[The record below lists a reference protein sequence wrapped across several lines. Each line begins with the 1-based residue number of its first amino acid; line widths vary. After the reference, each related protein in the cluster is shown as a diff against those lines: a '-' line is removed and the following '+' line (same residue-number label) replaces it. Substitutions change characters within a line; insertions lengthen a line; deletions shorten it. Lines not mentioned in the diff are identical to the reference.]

1 MLASTAYPRDPYAD
15 VIVITQVIQAVRRL
29 YKPIHRKLPLPMV
42 MELNRR
48 LVTAYAQ
55 FKDDPR
61 IIKLR
66 ENVTAYNSTLRIM
79 NIRDHQVEYA
89 KFSLPLVM
97 WLLTYR
103 SWKLVLLA
111 IGALPG
117 FFMFAPVFIAAKII
131 SVKKAKEALQAST
144 VKIQGRDVVATWKLL
159 VAMAFAPILYQLYV
173 IILVYWTYKHR
184 IFGFAPDWLP
194 LWSVPI
200 IGWIMFPTITFAAL
214 RFGEVGMDI
223 FKSLRPLMLS
233 LNPRSANA
241 LEKLRKRREELSH
254 EVTDTINTLGPEIFP
269 DFDSTRVLANP
280 LIEDST
286 VEKEEYQYG
295 MTYTTQGYKPPD
307 IYVHPGSGDYTPPE
321 SHIPNAHKSGSHLIP
336 RNESFGNLSNI
347 ALFASRP
354 ASRTRSRSNSGKH
367 DFSAFSKLSAM
378 GRDGDGTEVEAMVRR
393 IGDKLA
399 ERRRERVRRKSKTE
413 LDMRGEYE
421 EGDDYDDDYDE
432 EDDEDQGS
440 DDRAPGWQEGEE
452 GSETGVSVDGEGDMV
467 EVRRRR

>member
-1 MLASTAYPRDPYAD
+1 
-15 VIVITQVIQAVRRL
+15 
-29 YKPIHRKLPLPMV
+29 MV

-48 LVTAYAQ
+48 LVLAYAQ

-66 ENVTAYNSTLRIM
+66 KNVTAYNSTLRIM

-89 KFSLPLVM
+89 KFSLPRVL
-97 WLLTYR
+97 WLMTYR

-117 FFMFAPVFIAAKII
+117 SILFAPVFIAAKII
-131 SVKKAKEALQAST
+131 SVRKAKEALQAST
-144 VKIQGRDVVATWKLL
+144 VKIQGRDVIATWKLL

-254 EVTDTINTLGPEIFP
+254 EVTETINTLGPEIFP
-269 DFDSTRVLANP
+269 DFESTRILANP
-280 LIEDST
+280 LIEEPT
-286 VEKEEYQYG
+286 TERETYQYG
-295 MTYTTQGYKPPD
+295 MTYTTQGYQPPD
-307 IYVHPGSGDYTPPE
+307 IYIHPGSGDYTPPE
-321 SHIPNAHKSGSHLIP
+321 SHIPNAHISGSHLIP

-378 GRDGDGTEVEAMVRR
+378 SSGDGTEVEAMVRS

-399 ERRRERVRRKSKTE
+399 ERRRERVRRKSESE
-413 LDMRGEYE
+413 LDLRGEY
-421 EGDDYDDDYDE
+421 DDDDDDDNDDDDE
-432 EDDEDQGS
+432 EEEEDQGD
-440 DDRAPGWQEGEE
+440 DDRVRGWQEGEE

-467 EVRRRR
+467 EVRTRARRGERE

>member
-1 MLASTAYPRDPYAD
+1 
-15 VIVITQVIQAVRRL
+15 
-29 YKPIHRKLPLPMV
+29 MV

-48 LVTAYAQ
+48 LVLAYAQ

-89 KFSLPLVM
+89 KFSLPRVM

-103 SWKLVLLA
+103 LWKLVLLA

-117 FFMFAPVFIAAKII
+117 SILFAPVFIASKLI
-131 SVKKAKEALQAST
+131 SVKKAKEALRAST
-144 VKIQGRDVVATWKLL
+144 VKIQGRDVIATWKLL

-184 IFGFAPDWLP
+184 IFGSVPDWLP

-233 LNPRSANA
+233 LDPRSANA
-241 LEKLRKRREELSH
+241 LEKLKRRRDELSH
-254 EVTDTINTLGPEIFP
+254 EVTETINTLGPEIFP
-269 DFDSTRVLANP
+269 DFESTRVLTNP

-286 VEKEEYQYG
+286 EKEKYQYG
-295 MTYTTQGYKPPD
+295 MTYTTQGYQPPD
-307 IYVHPGSGDYTPPE
+307 VYIHPSSGDYTPPE

-367 DFSAFSKLSAM
+367 DFGSFSKLSAM
-378 GRDGDGTEVEAMVRR
+378 GRDGDGTEVEAMVRN

-399 ERRRERVRRKSKTE
+399 ERRRERVRRKSE
-413 LDMRGEYE
+413 NEHDLRGEYE
-421 EGDDYDDDYDE
+421 EGDDYDDDYDNDNV
-432 EDDEDQGS
+432 EDVEDQGS
-440 DDRAPGWQEGEE
+440 DYRGRVWQEGEE
-452 GSETGVSVDGEGDMV
+452 GSETGVSVDGEGDLV
-467 EVRRRR
+467 EVRKRR